1 MSAKRSQS
9 NMGFVGKVSTIE
21 DELEA
26 KSEEKSTID
35 DEIDSPKR
43 VSCLY
48 DTE

>member
-9 NMGFVGKVSTIE
+9 NMGLVEKVSTVE
-21 DELEA
+21 DELWV

-35 DEIDSPKR
+35 DEIDSPKG
-43 VSCLY
+43 VGSLC